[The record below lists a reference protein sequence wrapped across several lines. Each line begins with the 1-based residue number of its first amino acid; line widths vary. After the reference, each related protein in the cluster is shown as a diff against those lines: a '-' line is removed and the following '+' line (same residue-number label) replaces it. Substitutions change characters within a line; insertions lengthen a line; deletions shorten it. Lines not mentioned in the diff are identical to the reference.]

1 MRYFQKG
8 CEQRALLGY
17 CAESILNRQG
27 RNMEIESWFEEG
39 RLDVMFYDVLLFI
52 MDSSLSSRD
61 GTPLEEIAAFL
72 AEDCRM
78 YGHELSGA
86 QIHSLADYM
95 VRDIL
100 QNNGRILQY
109 PIYDTEKQVW
119 QDHTVRLIEDSIQDG
134 IIFYRL
140 TEQGYDFLLRTREVD
155 AEYDGWVS
163 MLIMQRKL
171 EHRNFRESKDQ
182 CRQCLNIL
190 RREEQRFL
198 DFTMRVRQDVASIG
212 RKEYSK
218 MISSYYENLDEEK
231 KLTDETINLVEKFRA
246 ELSRN
251 LQNHFHADE
260 ETAQNLSYLSEMA
273 DMLAIITGEEG
284 KLLEQRYSISS
295 LYQEMLE
302 DNLTISPTRRYD
314 FGKEVIDPFAKI
326 SGNAMAAGYRRL
338 IRPLYEPEAEKVFD
352 LLMLYRP
359 EKKFREEDRSDLI
372 LDTEETYDSSDEKEE
387 IEAISERYAKVFSRL
402 LDYCALHP
410 EGFAVSEFISWYEEE
425 LQEDYPGNRNDKSC
439 FLMFLNL
446 YAMGIVRL
454 EVDPES
460 NEVPDKDFSLNET
473 LRRLQ
478 EQDPEFHGIR
488 SLSVSSEDGEDLF
501 EFYDPD
507 ADEPKQIYGMSRIR
521 IIPEIERN
529 LHYDRRQK

>member
-1 MRYFQKG
+1 MREFQKG
-8 CEQRALLGY
+8 CEQRVLLGY

-27 RNMEIESWFEEG
+27 RNMEIEGWFAEG
-39 RLDVMFYDVLLFI
+39 RLDAMFYDLLLFI
-52 MDSSLSSRD
+52 MDSSLSSMD
-61 GTPLEEIAAFL
+61 GTPLEDIAAFL
-72 AEDCRM
+72 REDCRM
-78 YGHELSGA
+78 YGYEFTDV
-86 QIHSLADYM
+86 QIHSLAVYM

-100 QNNGRILQY
+100 QNDGRILQY
-109 PIYDTEKQVW
+109 PIYDTDKQVW
-119 QDHTVRLIEDSIQDG
+119 KEHSVRLIEDSIQNG

-231 KLTDETINLVEKFRA
+231 KLTDETIVLVEKFRA

-251 LQNHFHADE
+251 LQTHFHADE
-260 ETAQNLSYLSEMA
+260 EAAQNLCYLTEMA

-284 KLLEQRYSISS
+284 KLLERRYSISS

-302 DNLTISPTRRYD
+302 DNLSISPIRRYD
-314 FGKEVIDPFAKI
+314 FGKEVIDSFARI
-326 SGNAMAAGYRRL
+326 SGNAMADGYRRL
-338 IRPLYEPEAEKVFD
+338 IRPLYEPEVEKVFD

-359 EKKFREEDRSDLI
+359 EKKFRAEDRSDLI
-372 LDTEETYDSSDEKEE
+372 LDVEETYDSSDEKAE
-387 IEAISERYAKVFSRL
+387 IEAVSEQYAMVFGRL
-402 LDYCALHP
+402 LDYCAMHP
-410 EGFAVSEFISWYEEE
+410 EGFAVSGFIRWYEEE
-425 LQEDYPGNRNDKSC
+425 LQEDYPGSHNDKSC

-446 YAMGIVRL
+446 YAIGEVRL
-454 EVDPES
+454 EENS
-460 NEVPDKDFSLNET
+460 EINEAPGKDFSLNET
-473 LRRLQ
+473 LRRLK

-521 IIPEIERN
+521 IVPEMERKLN
-529 LHYDRRQK
+529 HDR